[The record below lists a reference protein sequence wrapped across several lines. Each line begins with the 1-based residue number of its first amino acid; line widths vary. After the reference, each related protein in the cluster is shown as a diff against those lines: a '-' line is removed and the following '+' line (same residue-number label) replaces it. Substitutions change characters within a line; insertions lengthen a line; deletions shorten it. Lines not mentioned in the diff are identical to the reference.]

1 MQQKIQVWFYTDKV
15 SHQGPLSVA
24 ANASPW
30 QLYGRFFKYYSSQA
44 FNFFDF
50 VQQQNL
56 KKNLSVVYSPVAV
69 TRATLV
75 STMPFRWSGGLIVLS
90 FLYPSLKY
98 EKQRLPRYGT
108 DPTHGDYWLVNT
120 CEIFERVEL
129 FERSELWRLAW
140 GLWGSWQDHSFPWY
154 WGGATQLDIL

>member
-1 MQQKIQVWFYTDKV
+1 MTSVKSYLGSIHLVTGFAIASQLRTLKTTALIMQQKIQVWFYTDKV

-30 QLYGRFFKYYSSQA
+30 QLYGRFFKYYPSQA

-56 KKNLSVVYSPVAV
+56 KKNLSVVFSPVAV

-90 FLYPSLKY
+90 FLYLSLKY
-98 EKQRLPRYGT
+98 EIT
-108 DPTHGDYWLVNT
+108 A
-120 CEIFERVEL
+120 F
-129 FERSELWRLAW
+129 A
-140 GLWGSWQDHSFPWY
+140 
-154 WGGATQLDIL
+154 